1 MGGNGVM
8 SKKFFIYEAIPNS
21 IGKYTITPVFKNLPI
36 TRTTGSFNL
45 LPARLCNLSYAQY
58 LRFARDI
65 LGAEITGKGRLYPIA
80 IFKQTEEFFQFKK
93 LLNETVKY
101 LLHIKNFPDLLEKA
115 EEVGIEVE

>member
-8 SKKFFIYEAIPNS
+8 SKKFFIYEAIPDS
-21 IGKYTITPVFKNLPI
+21 VGKYTITPVFKNLPI

-65 LGAEITGKGRLYPIA
+65 LGAEIIGKGRLYPIA
-80 IFKQTEEFFQFKK
+80 IFKQTKEFFQFMR
-93 LLNETVKY
+93 LLNETAKY